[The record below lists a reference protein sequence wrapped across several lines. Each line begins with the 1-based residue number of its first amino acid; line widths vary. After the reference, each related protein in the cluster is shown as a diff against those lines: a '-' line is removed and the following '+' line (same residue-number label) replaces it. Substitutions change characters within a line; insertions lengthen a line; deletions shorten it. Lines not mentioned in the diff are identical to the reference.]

1 MDEQKTDDLEE
12 FFDLN
17 QEQAEEDEKNESR
30 NEDVDRGDDVISFSS
45 EESVFFSCDETDED
59 RTAAECVAENEAA
72 KQMIKGVLKSNGV
85 TNTVVEDNDAN
96 AEANE
101 ATPKCVEETRESNIL
116 YTLEVPFNQP
126 RESCWTIVKKNI
138 LDCMCCCCTPSSC
151 VACNTRIREQAASQF
166 VSVPQCCTTHTPGG
180 KVKIAIAPGKTDI
193 TPYMASLGII
203 SLEAYMELE
212 AQKKARENVNTTQET
227 KRAEREAEFMQII
240 ENITP
245 KRVEVVED
253 KNENAEANG
262 AAPKRVGRMKRLRKF
277 LQRVFCCSG

>member
-1 MDEQKTDDLEE
+1 MRSVVKDD
-12 FFDLN
+12 
-17 QEQAEEDEKNESR
+17 
-30 NEDVDRGDDVISFSS
+30 
-45 EESVFFSCDETDED
+45 
-59 RTAAECVAENEAA
+59 
-72 KQMIKGVLKSNGV
+72 
-85 TNTVVEDNDAN
+85 DAN
-96 AEANE
+96 AGANE

-126 RESCWTIVKKNI
+126 RESCWTIVKNNI
-138 LDCMCCCCTPSSC
+138 LDCLCCCCTPSSC

-212 AQKKARENVNTTQET
+212 AKKKARENVNTTQET

-240 ENITP
+240 EDITP

-253 KNENAEANG
+253 NNNNGNAEANG
-262 AAPKRVGRMKRLRKF
+262 AAPKRVGVLAP
-277 LQRVFCCSG
+277 